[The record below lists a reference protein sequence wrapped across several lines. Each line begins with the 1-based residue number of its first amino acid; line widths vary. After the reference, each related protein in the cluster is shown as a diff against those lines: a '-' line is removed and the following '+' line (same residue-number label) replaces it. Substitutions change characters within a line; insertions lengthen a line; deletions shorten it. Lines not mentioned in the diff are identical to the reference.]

1 MKLPRRQFLHLAVG
15 ALALPALSRFA
26 WAQAYPAR
34 PVRILVGS
42 AAGGTA
48 DILARLVGQW
58 LSERLGQQFVVENRT
73 GAGTNIATEAA
84 IKASPDGQTLLL
96 LTPSSVTSAILHEKL
111 DFIHAIAPVAG
122 VTRQPQVMLVHPS
135 MPAKTIPELIAYA
148 RANPGKINMASAGI
162 GTLPHLAGELFKMMA
177 VVDMIHVP
185 YRGGGPA
192 MIDLIGGRVQMVIT
206 TTVAT
211 TEHIRSGKVRALAVT
226 SATRSA
232 ALPDVPT
239 VGEFISGY
247 ETSGIFGVAAPRNTP
262 ADAVDTLNKAV
273 NAALVEPG
281 IKARLADL
289 GGEALPV
296 SPADFGKLI
305 AAETEKWSKVVKFSG
320 AKPG

>member
-1 MKLPRRQFLHLAVG
+1 M
-15 ALALPALSRFA
+15 
-26 WAQAYPAR
+26 
-34 PVRILVGS
+34 
-42 AAGGTA
+42 
-48 DILARLVGQW
+48 VGQW

-96 LTPSSVTSAILHEKL
+96 LTPSSVTSAILHDRL
-111 DFIHAIAPVAG
+111 NFIHAITPVAG

-135 MPAKTIPELIAYA
+135 MPAKTIPEFIAFA
-148 RANPGKINMASAGI
+148 RANPGKINMASAGV

-177 VVDMIHVP
+177 GVDMLHVP

-192 MIDLIGGRVQMVIT
+192 MTDLIGGRVQMVIT

-211 TEHIRSGKVRALAVT
+211 TEHIRSGKVCALAVT

-239 VGEFISGY
+239 VGEFIPGY
-247 ETSGIFGVAAPRNTP
+247 ETSGIFGVAVPRNTP
-262 ADAVDTLNKAV
+262 ADVVDTLNKAI
-273 NAALVEPG
+273 NAALADPSVET
-281 IKARLADL
+281 RLADL
-289 GGEALPV
+289 GGEALPG

-305 AAETEKWSKVVKFSG
+305 ADETEKWSKVVKFSG
-320 AKPG
+320 AKPV